1 MKKVYL
7 IGGTMG
13 VGKTTLC
20 QKLKKELS
28 NAVFLDG
35 DWCWDSDPFQ
45 VTEETKSMVKDNIAY
60 VLNNFIHCSSYEH
73 ILFSWV
79 MHEQSIIDEIILN
92 LDLDEVECYP
102 ISLMVDKD
110 TLVSRLQ
117 KDVEAKIRNEDV
129 IKRSVQR
136 IEMYETLNTIKLDT
150 TNKSLDEL
158 VEEVKQLKIEEE

>member
-1 MKKVYL
+1 
-7 IGGTMG
+7 
-13 VGKTTLC
+13 
-20 QKLKKELS
+20 
-28 NAVFLDG
+28 
-35 DWCWDSDPFQ
+35 
-45 VTEETKSMVKDNIAY
+45 
-60 VLNNFIHCSSYEH
+60 
-73 ILFSWV
+73 

-92 LDLDEVECYP
+92 LDLDEVELYP

-117 KDVEAKIRNEDV
+117 KDVEAGIRKADV

>member
-1 MKKVYL
+1 
-7 IGGTMG
+7 
-13 VGKTTLC
+13 
-20 QKLKKELS
+20 
-28 NAVFLDG
+28 
-35 DWCWDSDPFQ
+35 
-45 VTEETKSMVKDNIAY
+45 
-60 VLNNFIHCSSYEH
+60 
-73 ILFSWV
+73 

-117 KDVEAKIRNEDV
+117 KDVEARIRNEDV
-129 IKRSVQR
+129 INRSVQR